1 MYLCYSILFYKSKFK
16 APNETK
22 EVIRIINS
30 GSRRRKKMI
39 YIVVWYIYIYIY
51 YLAHQQKYNQSYQII
66 KLKQDIVILRC
77 Y

>member
-1 MYLCYSILFYKSKFK
+1 MLFNFYFINQNSKHQK
-16 APNETK
+16 NETK

-39 YIVVWYIYIYIY
+39 YIVVCGIYIYIY

-66 KLKQDIVILRC
+66 KLKQDIVILH
-77 Y
+77 